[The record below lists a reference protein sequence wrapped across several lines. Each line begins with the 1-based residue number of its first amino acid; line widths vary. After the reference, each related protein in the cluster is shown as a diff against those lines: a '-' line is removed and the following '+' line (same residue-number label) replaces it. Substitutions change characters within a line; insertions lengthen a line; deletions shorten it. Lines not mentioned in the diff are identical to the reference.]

1 MRDKK
6 RVVITGLGAVSP
18 LGIGVEETWKKI
30 IAGESGIG
38 KITRFDA
45 SSLPSQI
52 AGEVKNFKPEEFMS
66 AKLASRM
73 DLFIQYAIAS
83 AEMAI
88 TDAGLPKQ
96 DLGDEVGVV
105 IGVGM
110 GGVGLVEHYT
120 RVFDEKGY
128 KRVTPFFIPMIIPN
142 MAAGQVAILYGAKG
156 PNLAVCTA
164 CAAGN
169 HAIGTAFKLIQ
180 EGKIKVAICGGT
192 EGLITPLTVAGFSV
206 MKALSTRNEEPEK
219 ASRPFEAKRDGFVI
233 AEGCGLLILEELEFA
248 LRRGA
253 KIYAELIG
261 YGANADAYHITAPS
275 PDGEGAAKCMQLA
288 LEDAGIQPEEVDYI
302 NAHGTSTP
310 LNDIA
315 ETKAIK
321 RVFGDH
327 AYKLM
332 VSSTK
337 SMTGHLLGG
346 AGGLEAVLTVKALE
360 TGFVPPTIN
369 YEEPDPEC
377 DLDYIP
383 NQTRKVD
390 IKIALSN
397 AFGFGGTNACLIFK
411 KWKREENQR

>member
-1 MRDKK
+1 MKR
-6 RVVITGLGAVSP
+6 RVVVTGLGAVSP
-18 LGIGVEETWKKI
+18 LGIGVSETWKRI
-30 IAGESGIG
+30 IAGESGITR
-38 KITRFDA
+38 ITKFDA
-45 SSLPSQI
+45 SNLPSQI
-52 AGEVKNFKPEEFMS
+52 AGEVKGFKPEEFMP
-66 AKLASRM
+66 AKLISRM
-73 DLFIQYAIAS
+73 DTFIQYAIAGT
-83 AEMAI
+83 EMALE
-88 TDAGLPKQ
+88 DARLPKK
-96 DLGDEVGVV
+96 DLGDEVGVI

-110 GGVGLVEHYT
+110 GGVGQVEHYT
-120 RVFDEKGY
+120 RILDEKGY

-142 MAAGQVAILYGAKG
+142 MAAGQIAILYGAKG

-169 HAIGTAFKLIQ
+169 HAIGEAFRMIR
-180 EGKIKVAICGGT
+180 EGKVKAMICGGT
-192 EGLITPLTVAGFSV
+192 EALITPLTVAGFSV
-206 MKALSTRNEEPEK
+206 MKALSTRNDEPEK

-233 AEGCGLLILEELEFA
+233 AEGCGILILEELEFA
-248 LRRGA
+248 KSRGA
-253 KIYAELIG
+253 KIYAEVLG
-261 YGANADAYHITAPS
+261 YGCNADAYHMTAPT
-275 PDGEGAAKCMQLA
+275 PEGEGAAKCIELA
-288 LEDAGIQPEEVDYI
+288 LLDAGLKPEEVDYI

-310 LNDIA
+310 LGDIS

-346 AGGLEAVLTVKALE
+346 AGGLEAVITIKALE
-360 TGFVPPTIN
+360 EGIVPPTIN

-377 DLDYIP
+377 DLDYVP
-383 NQTRKVD
+383 NKARKAD

-411 KWKREENQR
+411 KWEE